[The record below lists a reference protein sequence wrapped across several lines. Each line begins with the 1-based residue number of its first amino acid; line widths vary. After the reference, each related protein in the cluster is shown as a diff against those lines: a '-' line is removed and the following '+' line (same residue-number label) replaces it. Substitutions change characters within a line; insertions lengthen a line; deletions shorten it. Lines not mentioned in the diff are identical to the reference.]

1 MSKQDDWDAD
11 NIPTEP
17 LADLPLATEQ
27 AEATKAGTTTT
38 GTFTLTFN
46 GQTTTPTIP
55 DIHQATDVTLKR
67 GSGG

>member
-1 MSKQDDWDAD
+1 MNKQDDCDAD
-11 NIPTEP
+11 IPTES
-17 LADLPLATEQ
+17 LSDLPLTTEQ
-27 AEATKAGTTTT
+27 AGSTKAGTTPT

-46 GQTTTPTIP
+46 GQTTNPTIP